1 MKIAVGSTNNAKL
14 EAARLAVLKMFPKA
28 VVVGVSVKSNVS
40 DQPKSDKESI
50 EGALNRARAAQKKTR
65 ADFGIGMEGG
75 IQKIGKSWFE
85 SGWIAVVDKKGN
97 LGLGSS
103 ARFEMSGKL
112 AKELLSGREL
122 RDVINELTNRTDVHE
137 TDGAMGVLTAG
148 HLKRAEAYTHGIIFA
163 FAPFLSDK
171 KFWK

>member
-14 EAARLAVLKMFPKA
+14 EAAKIAVHKMFPQA
-28 VVVGVSVKSNVS
+28 EIIGVSVRSKVS

-50 EGALNRARAAQKKTR
+50 KGAINRARSAQKKTG
-65 ADFGIGMEGG
+65 ANYGIGMEGG

-85 SGWIAVVDKKGN
+85 SGWIAIVDKKGN

-122 RDVINELTNRTDVHE
+122 RDVMNELTNRNDVHE

-148 HLKRAEAYTHGIIFA
+148 HLKRAEAYSHGIIFA
-163 FAPFLSDK
+163 FAPFLSNK
-171 KFWK
+171 KFWD